1 MKVRILTLGLVI
13 LLVVTGAFRV
23 VRADDETEA
32 FIREVIKD
40 ARTDSDR
47 SALLAEAVSLAG
59 DNKKLKVAL
68 LEKALYYGMKRLRIT
83 DDCRRCGDILTDLV
97 KSDPDR
103 RSLWLSRQAL
113 VYRRWSVLEHSP
125 TAKRKLAE
133 AAVAALTEAG
143 IASAAEGDWKKAL
156 GFFNQ
161 GKSTSVAY
169 KLPNRSRL
177 MGYIRTA
184 THIYKAQDKIAGH
197 IATLKKSPDKLD
209 ARSDLITKLVTV
221 MDDPGG
227 ALKYVN
233 ADVDEKFRMFVPM
246 AVKNLSEL
254 SVEASRNLGDWYLK
268 ELSKSAAPVVK
279 SRMLVRAKA
288 CYERALQ
295 SDTGGG
301 VQTARLKLSISQIKS
316 EREKLG
322 KVDPLLCSHCSATGK
337 MPCRTCQGT
346 GMRNCR
352 YCKGTGRGKCSS
364 CRGAWR
370 VKCSR
375 CSGRGR
381 VVSGSRRVGGVV
393 YKNYTKCY
401 KCGGKG
407 VTHRS
412 RYGSMRPGPC
422 PVCSKQPESLRGTS
436 TCSHC
441 SGKGGSGTCW
451 RCRGAKVVRCSHC
464 ALGRSLPQMESDNPP
479 DEPDENRPSST
490 SSERRETSKT
500 SLKREESD

>member
-1 MKVRILTLGLVI
+1 MKLREITFGLVI
-13 LLVVTGAFRV
+13 LLLAGVLVGAA
-23 VRADDETEA
+23 ADKETEA
-32 FIREVIKD
+32 FVREIIKD
-40 ARTDSDR
+40 ARTDSER

-68 LEKALYYGMKRLRIT
+68 LEKALRYGMKSLRTT
-83 DDCRRCGDILTDLV
+83 DDCKKCQGILTDLARTDLGR
-97 KSDPDR
+97 KPH
-103 RSLWLSRQAL
+103 WLSQQAA
-113 VYRRWSVLEHSP
+113 VYRRGSALAKSP
-125 TAKRKLAE
+125 TDKRKLAE
-133 AAVAALTEAG
+133 AAVAALTGAG
-143 IASAAEGDWKKAL
+143 NVSAAEGDWKKAL
-156 GFFNQ
+156 GFFNRA
-161 GKSTSVAY
+161 KSTSMTY
-169 KLPNRSRL
+169 NLSNPSRL
-177 MGYIRTA
+177 AGYIRTA
-184 THIYKAQDKIAGH
+184 TYIYKARDRIAGH
-197 IATLKKSPDKLD
+197 IETLKKSPDNLD
-209 ARSDLITKLVTV
+209 VRSDLISMLVTV
-221 MDDPGG
+221 MDDP
-227 ALKYVN
+227 AEAMKYVN
-233 ADVDEKFRMFVPM
+233 SDVDEKFRTFVPM
-246 AVKNLSEL
+246 AAKDLSEL
-254 SVEASRNLGDWYLK
+254 PVEACRNLGDWYLK
-268 ELSKSAAPVVK
+268 ELSRTAVVIVK
-279 SRMLVRAKA
+279 SRMLARARA
-288 CYERALQ
+288 CYERALELH
-295 SDTGGG
+295 TGSG

-316 EREKLG
+316 EQKKLG
-322 KVDPLLCSHCSATGK
+322 KVDPLLCSHCSGAGK
-337 MPCRTCQGT
+337 MPCPTCRGT

-436 TCSHC
+436 TCSSC
-441 SGKGGSGTCW
+441 SGKGGYGTCW
-451 RCRGAKVVRCSHC
+451 RCRGAKVVRCTHC
-464 ALGRSLPQMESDNPP
+464 ALGRSLPPMESDNPP